1 MAPQQ
6 DHHSNGGTKACYG
19 ERWLILSRE
28 TGHNLS
34 SVGQLSPKNLSRNF
48 TANKEREGQLRM
60 KEQNVEKKNTKKPT
74 TTTHNYK

>member
-6 DHHSNGGTKACYG
+6 DHHRNGGTRACYG
-19 ERWLILSRE
+19 ETWPIPSRE

-60 KEQNVEKKNTKKPT
+60 KEQNVEEKKKHHQKTDNHHP
-74 TTTHNYK
+74 